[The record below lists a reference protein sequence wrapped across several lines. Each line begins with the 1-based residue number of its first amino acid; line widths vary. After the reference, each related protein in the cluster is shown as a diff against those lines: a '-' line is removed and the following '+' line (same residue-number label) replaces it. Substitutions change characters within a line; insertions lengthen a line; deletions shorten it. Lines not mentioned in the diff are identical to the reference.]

1 MKNKFIVDF
10 LFEFSVILMLWIF
23 RSCQCFEAANLR
35 FLITSSDSTFGSIR
49 AEHTNKDMV
58 KQMSQSPNSMCYNS
72 IFNNF
77 KETNQNDSL
86 LFLKNTFW
94 KYRNKWALL
103 GCKVYS
109 RKSSKK
115 KSTSSDFYQPGE
127 FVYHVLLLRG
137 LFNVVLKRFCD
148 LYDI

>member
-35 FLITSSDSTFGSIR
+35 FLITSSDSTFGSNR
-49 AEHTNKDMV
+49 CH
-58 KQMSQSPNSMCYNS
+58 SPQTVCAITPSS
-72 IFNNF
+72 NNF

-103 GCKVYS
+103 GCKIYS

-115 KSTSSDFYQPGE
+115 KSTSSDFYQLGE